1 MIPWSRA
8 ADRAAMS
15 SASVSSAAGIPAEVN
30 VYGVTVS
37 SAYLTF
43 CPARSRAA
51 PSTSAATSAGSR
63 TRLLTAP

>member
-1 MIPWSRA
+1 
-8 ADRAAMS
+8 MS
-15 SASVSSAAGIPAEVN
+15 SASVSSATGMAADVN

-37 SAYLTF
+37 STYLTF

-51 PSTSAATSAGSR
+51 PSTSSATSAGSR

>member
-1 MIPWSRA
+1 MP
-8 ADRAAMS
+8 AD
-15 SASVSSAAGIPAEVN
+15 VN

-37 SAYLTF
+37 STYLTF

-51 PSTSAATSAGSR
+51 PSTSSATSAGSR